1 VAGTVTKLQV
11 QKRRRDRVNVYLDG
25 RYAFSLPEM
34 EAVKLRRGQVLSD
47 ADIAQLRHR
56 DELSKAYNLAL
67 GYLSYRPRSQA
78 EVQTHLQRK
87 GYHEALVAEVLARL
101 QDAGLV
107 DDVEFAQYWVENR
120 MQFRPKGPVALRYEL
135 RQKGVAEEPIA
146 EALEAVDPDEAAYR
160 AAQRQARRLASEDRQ
175 VFFRRLVAY
184 LGRRGFTY
192 ETARGACERAWR
204 EIHAS
209 DDTI

>member
-135 RQKGVAEEPIA
+135 RQMKRPIALHRGRPAAWHLKIVRCSSGGWWPTWAEGALRTRQPEEP
-146 EALEAVDPDEAAYR
+146 
-160 AAQRQARRLASEDRQ
+160 ASE
-175 VFFRRLVAY
+175 
-184 LGRRGFTY
+184 
-192 ETARGACERAWR
+192 RGARSMPAMIR
-204 EIHAS
+204 YS
-209 DDTI
+209 